1 MKQLTSFGLNEN
13 IDKTKTS
20 VTVGKLKIEKCT
32 ISEFGIDFG
41 IVFESN
47 AVCLMFTRVLS
58 CNVKP

>member
-32 ISEFGIDFG
+32 ISEFGIEFWDC
-41 IVFESN
+41 V
-47 AVCLMFTRVLS
+47 
-58 CNVKP
+58 